1 MLLIRRARIHSS
13 FALPF
18 TSAVKREKTFYT
30 NGYGNRRQ
38 HPLRLRIKAVLYRVK
53 TGSPWRQLHH
63 DFPIW
68 KSVYSGYARWCKR
81 GTWEKI
87 LDEIKRR
94 HWVQQG
100 RNPDPSCVIID
111 SPSVKTVSGGDQR
124 GYDGGKKV
132 KG

>member
-1 MLLIRRARIHSS
+1 M
-13 FALPF
+13 
-18 TSAVKREKTFYT
+18 
-30 NGYGNRRQ
+30 
-38 HPLRLRIKAVLYRVK
+38 
-53 TGSPWRQLHH
+53 
-63 DFPIW
+63 
-68 KSVYSGYARWCKR
+68 
-81 GTWEKI
+81 
-87 LDEIKRR
+87 DEIKRR